1 MFFRTLNGFGCSLL
15 SFCEVLDYTVWKYP
29 QGKPDSTISTL
40 LNSQSAIFI
49 LSTTQS
55 NAGSPS
61 SDYTF
66 SLHTGV
72 TQERQIF
79 PSCPSHL
86 SPHCQRCLPAEAI
99 GCPSDPKFLVS
110 PAFLQ
115 LVEMVIMSTGE
126 DLESLRR
133 SAYGH
138 AWEGLSG
145 LG

>member
-15 SFCEVLDYTVWKYP
+15 SCEVLDYTVWKYP

-40 LNSQSAIFI
+40 LNFQSAIFI

-72 TQERQIF
+72 TQERQIL
-79 PSCPSHL
+79 PSCSSHL